1 MRVLKLLLLFLFCL
15 VGLTIILPVGHAQK
29 SSDQT
34 FFAQTVLPFMRENC
48 YGCHNAKSPSG
59 GLNLELYQTS
69 DSVLQAREYW
79 EKVLHKLQTGEMP
92 PQGLPRPDRPQTEA
106 IMSWLVKAFAH
117 ADKRIKPDPGRITA
131 RRLNRAEYNNTIRD
145 LLGVDIEAAND
156 FPQDDSAH
164 GFDNIADALT
174 LSPTLMEK
182 YLAAAEK
189 IAHLAVFGPEV
200 KVQTFR
206 IEPTRP
212 RRMET
217 NPVQITQPPFYTMH
231 DYDATGISHPGAYH
245 WRYWFPATGEYQ
257 FRVRADGARPPG
269 SEPQMM
275 DLYLDG
281 KIVQSFEVPNQVT
294 ATNERLPVF
303 MEVKV
308 KVTAGQHQLIAAF
321 PRLFEGLPASFGG
334 PNPSKQP
341 APPAPDPTRFFPPL
355 PKDATPE
362 QVKAREAQ
370 IERFRNRKPQ
380 FGGMAI
386 AEVEIN
392 GPFEYEKG
400 PSPESLQKL
409 YSCGHLQGNH
419 LPGCERKIIATL
431 AQRAFRRPVEPS
443 ELAGL
448 LSLFTKAKERGR
460 SLAQGIALVVQT
472 ILVTPDFL
480 FRIEQP
486 MSKSEPRIAS
496 RVSRGEGRV
505 RNSLREQTA
514 LAPPHNDNAR
524 NQSDAIPSY
533 QISPHELATR
543 LSYFL
548 WSTMPDDELLR
559 LAEQKALRKP
569 VVLAAQIKR
578 MLRDPK
584 ASALAENFVGQWLE
598 IRRLESQ
605 QPDRDRFPDFDD
617 YLRASMQK
625 ETELLWQTIVQEDR
639 SILDLIGGKYTFLNE
654 RLARHYGIKGV
665 TGANFRKVDLTGTGR
680 TGIITHAS
688 VLTVSSYGNRTSP
701 VLRGKWILENILNAP
716 PPPPPP
722 VPALDETAVGVKGT
736 MRQQLEKHRAS
747 PVCASCHA
755 RMDPLGFSLENYDAV
770 GAWRTQDGNFQI
782 DPSGSLPDGRSFKNA
797 EELITLLQGEK
808 NAFAEALTEKL
819 LTYALGRSLER
830 ADRPAV
836 KTIVTNVAAQQY
848 RFSSLVLEIV
858 KSLPFQKRRGDQTT

>member
-1 MRVLKLLLLFLFCL
+1 MRAFKLSLISLVCL
-15 VGLTIILPVGHAQK
+15 TGLAIIIPVSQAQKTDTTFEKTILPYIE
-29 SSDQT
+29 
-34 FFAQTVLPFMRENC
+34 ENC
-48 YGCHNAKSPSG
+48 ASCHNTKSPAG
-59 GLNLELYQTS
+59 GLNFALYQTPA
-69 DSVLQAREYW
+69 SVLQAREHW
-79 EKVLHKLQTGEMP
+79 ENVLHKLQTGEMP
-92 PQGLPRPDRPQTEA
+92 PQGLPRPDRTQTET
-106 IMSWLVKAFAH
+106 IMRWLETTFAH
-117 ADKRIKPDPGRITA
+117 ANKLVKPDPGRVTA
-131 RRLNRAEYNNTIRD
+131 RRLNRAEYNNTVRD
-145 LLGVDIEAAND
+145 LLGVDIEPAND

-189 IAHLAVFGPEV
+189 IAHLAVSGPEV

-217 NPVQITQPPFYTMH
+217 NPVQITQPPFYTMQ
-231 DYDATGISHPGAYH
+231 DYDATGISHPGSYH
-245 WRYWFPATGEYQ
+245 WKYHFPATGGYQ

-281 KIVQSFEVPNQVT
+281 KIVQSFEVPNKVT

-303 MEVKV
+303 MEVRL
-308 KVTAGQHQLIAAF
+308 KVTAGHHQLIAAF
-321 PRLFEGLPASFGG
+321 PRLFEGLPAPFGG
-334 PNPSKQP
+334 PNPSQQS

-362 QVKAREAQ
+362 QIKAREAQ

-392 GPFEYEKG
+392 DPFDYVKA
-400 PSPESLQKL
+400 PSSESLQKL
-409 YSCGHLQGNH
+409 YTCGHLKGNH
-419 LPGCERKIIATL
+419 QPGCERKIITNL
-431 AQRAFRRPVEPS
+431 AQRAFRRPVASAEVD
-443 ELAGL
+443 GL
-448 LSLFTKAKERGR
+448 VSILTKAKERGR
-460 SLAQGIALVVQT
+460 TFEQSLALVVQT

-486 MSKSEPRIAS
+486 MAAS
-496 RVSRGEGRV
+496 AR
-505 RNSLREQTA
+505 QTA
-514 LAPPHNDNAR
+514 SNDSGRPFSNRFVASSVNER
-524 NQSDAIPSY
+524 TQSDTIISY
-533 QISPHELATR
+533 QISSYELATR

-548 WSTMPDDELLR
+548 WSSMPDEELLR
-559 LAEQKALRKP
+559 LAEQGSLRKP
-569 VVLAAQIKR
+569 AVLAVQIKR

-584 ASALAENFVGQWLE
+584 AQALAENFVGQWLE

-625 ETELLWQTIVQEDR
+625 ETELFWQNIMQEDR
-639 SILDLIGGKYTFLNE
+639 SILDFVGGKYTFLNE

-665 TGANFRKVDLTGTGR
+665 RGANFRKVDLTGTGR
-680 TGIITHAS
+680 TGILTQAS

-701 VLRGKWILENILNAP
+701 VLRGKYILENVLNAP
-716 PPPPPP
+716 PPAPPAN
-722 VPALDETAVGVKGT
+722 VPLLDEAAIGAKGT
-736 MRQQLEKHRAS
+736 LRQQLEQHRKN

-770 GAWRTQDGNFQI
+770 GAWRAQDGKFPI
-782 DPSGSLPDGRSFKNA
+782 DPSGTLPNGKSFKTA
-797 EELITLLQGEK
+797 DELISILQSEK
-808 NAFAEALTEKL
+808 LAFTEALTEKL
-819 LTYALGRSLER
+819 LIYALGRGIER
-830 ADRPAV
+830 SDRPAV
-836 KTIVTNVAAQQY
+836 KTIVTNVAVHQY

-858 KSLPFQKRRGDQTT
+858 KSLPFQKRRGDRTT